1 MTARIDFTKI
11 NPKIIQSYLAVEG
24 IIASSGLEHSLIVLL
39 KMRASQINGCAFCID
54 MHSKDARESGE
65 SEQRLY
71 GLSAWRETPYYNE
84 RERAALD
91 WLEAVTLLP
100 QGNAPD
106 EVYER
111 LKPHFTEAE
120 IVTLTVCAANINV
133 WNRLA
138 VPLRFPAGSYQVGQ
152 FKHLAKAS

>member
-11 NPKIIQSYLAVEG
+11 NPKIIQSYLAVEAA
-24 IIASSGLEHSLIVLL
+24 IASSGLEHSLLLLL

-54 MHSKDARESGE
+54 MHSKDARAEGE
-65 SEQRLY
+65 TEQRLY

-84 RERAALD
+84 RERAALA

-100 QGNAPD
+100 EGHAPD
-106 EVYER
+106 EVYEP
-111 LKPHFTEAE
+111 LKAHFTEAE
-120 IVTLTVCAANINV
+120 IVTLTVCAANINT

-138 VPLRFPAGSYQVGQ
+138 VSFRFPAGSYRPGQ
-152 FKHLAKAS
+152 FKHLAQAS

>member
-11 NPKIIQSYLAVEG
+11 NPKLIQSYLAIEG
-24 IIASSGLEHSLIVLL
+24 ALATSGLEHKLLVLL

-54 MHSKDARESGE
+54 MHSKDARASGE

-71 GLSAWRETPYYNE
+71 GLSAWRETPYYSE
-84 RERAALD
+84 RERAALA

-100 QGNAPD
+100 QGHAPD
-106 EVYER
+106 EAYEP
-111 LKPHFTEAE
+111 LKAHFTEAE
-120 IVTLTVCAANINV
+120 IINLTVCAANINV

-138 VPLRFPAGSYQVGQ
+138 VSLRFPAGSYQVGQ
-152 FKHLAKAS
+152 FKHLAQAS